1 MNVEAPIFD
10 LDLHAMAMDRRPLI
24 EQIKNIIFQLLHNKN
39 KWLQPTTKPSRS
51 LFPTEE
57 PLEK

>member
-1 MNVEAPIFD
+1 MHE
-10 LDLHAMAMDRRPLI
+10 LDPEIHAMAMDRRPLI
-24 EQIKNIIFQLLHNKN
+24 EQIKGIIFQLLRNKN
-39 KWLQPTTKPSRS
+39 KWPQPATKLSRT